1 MLGYLKQK
9 PFLGARQEGGVLVI
23 TESLTTI
30 AKVVFPTEQEG
41 YMSNYRREGT
51 ASASIKIIRRKEE
64 KGDLKKKKKRRNF
77 RKFPCLILGPLHQR
91 GTWCLFPTPKNKSP
105 QI

>member
-1 MLGYLKQK
+1 MIWYH
-9 PFLGARQEGGVLVI
+9 ARISKAEAISGGQARGGVLVI

-64 KGDLKKKKKRRNF
+64 KGD
-77 RKFPCLILGPLHQR
+77 
-91 GTWCLFPTPKNKSP
+91 
-105 QI
+105 